1 MTKLVLKIV
10 LFVFLGASL
19 LYILWNPVERDKKN
33 LAESPQRIENGIVV
47 YYFHGTQRCKP
58 CETIDKLTFR
68 ALHKHFKKDLDEQR
82 IYYRPVNLDQP
93 WNEHYIMDF
102 NLSTKTVVLVRYLD
116 GAQTEW
122 KVLDD
127 VWFLYE
133 DEPKFIEFIRDELDQ
148 FITGGSV

>member
-1 MTKLVLKIV
+1 MIKLILKIG

-33 LAESPQRIENGIVV
+33 LVETRQKIENGIVV
-47 YYFHGTQRCKP
+47 YYFHGTQRCSA
-58 CETIDKLTFR
+58 CETIQELTSR
-68 ALHKHFKKDLDEQR
+68 ALHRHFEKDLRDQR
-82 IYYRPVNLDQP
+82 IFYLPVNLDQP

-102 NLSTKTVVLVRYLD
+102 KLSTKTVVLVRYLD

-133 DEPKFIEFIRDELDQ
+133 DEPKFIEFIRDELNS
-148 FITGGSV
+148 FIAGGSV